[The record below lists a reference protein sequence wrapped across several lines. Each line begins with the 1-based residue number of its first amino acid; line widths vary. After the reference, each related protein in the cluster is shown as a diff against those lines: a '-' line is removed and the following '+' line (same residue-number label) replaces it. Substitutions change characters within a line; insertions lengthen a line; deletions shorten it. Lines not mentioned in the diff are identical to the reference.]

1 MAYSV
6 GAALTVNDTKRFAG
20 HSPASLAAS
29 PSSRAGLIAASQ
41 GSSRLYQKMSSDPG
55 RNSPDDPF
63 ADSTSITHEFVGPF
77 ADKAEHVHTAEAQ
90 SKGCISLAQS
100 AEGLY
105 HEPSVEIIGAELYD
119 NES

>member
-6 GAALTVNDTKRFAG
+6 GAALTVKDTKRFAG
-20 HSPASLAAS
+20 HSSAMLAAS

-41 GSSRLYQKMSSDPG
+41 GSSRLYQKMASDPG

-63 ADSTSITHEFVGPF
+63 ADSTSITHEF

-90 SKGCISLAQS
+90 SNGCISLAQS

-119 NES
+119 KKSQ